1 VRQVRDIDLHFHVM
15 SLSVL
20 NESREGLSD
29 EYRELMGRAW
39 GPVRVAIAAAREHGE
54 QIFEPLYTRSAR
66 GSTTSRT
73 RTSTW

>member
-1 VRQVRDIDLHFHVM
+1 M

-39 GPVRVAIAAAREHGE
+39 APYVVVIAAAREHGE
-54 QIFEPLYTRSAR
+54 RSSSRSTRRSAR

-73 RTSTW
+73 RTSTS